1 MCNRPR
7 GPAGTGSVAAMSDY
21 ASSRDAAASEAA
33 SSEGAAASGAASDRA
48 DADAGAGPAA
58 GYRLEARRVIAANA
72 GRVFAVLCDPDGH
85 VAIDS
90 SGMLQSAEGPAVTSE
105 GDRFVVHMDRES
117 LGDYD
122 MGEYDVTVI
131 ITRFEP
137 DAEIAWTIDG
147 AIRPPIGHTY
157 GYRLIPLGD
166 GDDTEG
172 ARTEVVSYYD
182 WSDAHPKW
190 RDSGVLPVLDASA
203 LKATLGILDR
213 AVRRGYVRG

>member
-1 MCNRPR
+1 MSPHPDPR
-7 GPAGTGSVAAMSDY
+7 EAADCESPAGL
-21 ASSRDAAASEAA
+21 
-33 SSEGAAASGAASDRA
+33 
-48 DADAGAGPAA
+48 
-58 GYRLEARRVIAANA
+58 RLEARRVITAPAD
-72 GRVFAVLCDPDGH
+72 RVFAVLCDPDGH

-90 SGMLQSAEGPAVTSE
+90 SGMLQAAEGSVVTAE

-147 AIRPPIGHTY
+147 AITPPIGHTY
-157 GYRLIPLGD
+157 GYRLIPLGEGDNGD
-166 GDDTEG
+166 GDGAEG

>member
-90 SGMLQSAEGPAVTSE
+90 SGMLQSAEGPVVTAE

-137 DAEIAWTIDG
+137 GAEIAWTIDG
-147 AIRPPIGHTY
+147 TIKPPIGHTY
-157 GYRLIPLGD
+157 GYRLIPLDGGD
-166 GDDTEG
+166 
-172 ARTEVVSYYD
+172 RTEVVSYYD
-182 WSDAHPKW
+182 WADAHPDW